1 MTYEIQ
7 KHSPNIFHYTFQVY
21 YSIVF
26 LCFPPLF
33 FCLSALVADGCAELL
48 LLLQQFFVGVEA
60 DCTWPK
66 VDCMTLFLVFAY
78 LLYRE
83 NSPNTCTLKAAPTT
97 RIHPC
102 AAVYSVYIDFVVVYN
117 HRNLAQYFFLC
128 KTALSFIFTH
138 INIYTLYFS
147 VCIFFIFQ
155 H

>member
-26 LCFPPLF
+26 LFFFPHSSFAFQLQ
-33 FCLSALVADGCAELL
+33 LL
-48 LLLQQFFVGVEA
+48 MVVQSYCCCCSSFFVGVEA

-78 LLYRE
+78 ISYRE
-83 NSPNTCTLKAAPTT
+83 NSPNTLKAAPTT

>member
-26 LCFPPLF
+26 LFFPPLF

-83 NSPNTCTLKAAPTT
+83 NSPNTLKAAPTT

-117 HRNLAQYFFLC
+117 HRNLVQYFFLC